1 MGNKQSFSTPLEDS
15 IKYPFLRFWMLGSFE
30 PSEGISSFIEDGSIQ
45 ADNPGLYSNVNSH
58 CQLNFRHLCRGK
70 AWGREEG
77 EAPATVEGSKATY
90 LYTISSETN
99 NLSYF

>member
-45 ADNPGLYSNVNSH
+45 ADNPGTYSNVNSH
-58 CQLNFRHLCRGK
+58 CQLNFRHLCHGK
-70 AWGREEG
+70 EWGRG
-77 EAPATVEGSKATY
+77 EASTVEGSKATY

-99 NLSYF
+99 SLSYF